1 MLFVDLDDFKA
12 VNDGMGQGGG
22 DELIR
27 GVAERIQ
34 SCVRPADTVARLGGD
49 EFAVLLEDIPSVGHV
64 DSLAHRLLE
73 VLQLPIDV
81 LGVSLAVP
89 ASVGVSFATGDS
101 TAESLLRDADI
112 AMYSAKSQGKG
123 RVTMFDATLRD
134 VAVRRLTLKVELPE
148 ALRTDQ
154 FRLAYQP
161 IKDVALALRLRR
173 PGILC

>member
-1 MLFVDLDDFKA
+1 M
-12 VNDGMGQGGG
+12 
-22 DELIR
+22 
-27 GVAERIQ
+27 
-34 SCVRPADTVARLGGD
+34 
-49 EFAVLLEDIPSVGHV
+49 GHV

-123 RVTMFDATLRD
+123 RVTMLDATLRD